1 MVLGP
6 MEMEDI
12 RLEVNTIKQED
23 LELRKREVLVELS
36 HEKMINP
43 SSKKFDAL
51 AEILTWID
59 ARLEG
64 IPDTGMK
71 AWWFR
76 AKRRAKYLK

>member
-23 LELRKREVLVELS
+23 LELRKREVLLELS

-43 SSKKFDAL
+43 SSKKFC
-51 AEILTWID
+51 II
-59 ARLEG
+59 
-64 IPDTGMK
+64 
-71 AWWFR
+71 
-76 AKRRAKYLK
+76 

>member
-12 RLEVNTIKQED
+12 RLEVKTIKED
-23 LELRKREVLVELS
+23 ELEA
-36 HEKMINP
+36 
-43 SSKKFDAL
+43 KKNVFLYTLARVDGKKKSIV

-59 ARLEG
+59 ARLES
-64 IPDTGMK
+64 IPDTGIK

-76 AKRRAKYLK
+76 AKRRARYLK